1 MSTTL
6 SHPQLV
12 TALCKDGQEII
23 DSLTPLD
30 AHLWHMS
37 SCLCGESAELFDAVK
52 KAVIYRKE
60 IDVVNCVEELG
71 DLEFYLEGLR
81 QGLNITR
88 EQTLEANIKKLT
100 KRYGERYSNQAAQER
115 KDKSES

>member
-1 MSTTL
+1 MSAHLL

-12 TALCKDGQEII
+12 AALSKDGQEII
-23 DSLTPLD
+23 NSLSPLD

-37 SCLCGESAELFDAVK
+37 SCLCGESAELFDAIK
-52 KAVIYRKE
+52 KAVIYRQE
-60 IDVVNCVEELG
+60 IDLVNCVEELG

-88 EQTLEANIKKLT
+88 EQCLEANIKKLT
-100 KRYGERYSNQAAQER
+100 KRYGDKYSDEAAQER
-115 KDKSES
+115 MDKV